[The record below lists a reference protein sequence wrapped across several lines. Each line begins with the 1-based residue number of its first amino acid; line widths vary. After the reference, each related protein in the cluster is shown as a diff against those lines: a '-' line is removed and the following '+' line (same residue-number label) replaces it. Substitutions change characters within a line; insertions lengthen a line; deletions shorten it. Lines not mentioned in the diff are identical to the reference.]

1 MVNTH
6 GLKQN
11 NQITY
16 NIHDTTFQKVAVR
29 HGSNT
34 FSLVWNAEVSD
45 ELRHVIHPDTLEWES
60 KLSIR

>member
-6 GLKQN
+6 RLKQN

-16 NIHDTTFQKVAVR
+16 NIQDTTFQKVAVR

-45 ELRHVIHPDTLEWES
+45 ELDTRS
-60 KLSIR
+60 IATHLSGNLN

>member
-16 NIHDTTFQKVAVR
+16 NIQDITFQKVEVR

-45 ELRHVIHPDTLEWES
+45 ELDT
-60 KLSIR
+60 